1 MQVTN
6 KGYYNLRKPK
16 VRFQCFGYKQ
26 FSKCTHSV
34 CGLLFQSGR
43 VERSGNKR
51 ELGTKQITPCA
62 CLTHWTVGFG
72 VLLGLFLLT
81 CIWGSAMWIL
91 WPHPHRPSWAIKCS
105 LEKNKCTSALADQ
118 VNLNQQRTIGEVYQQ
133 IVDITEIIE
142 NIRLLRIKVRISH
155 TLPKYSATEVP
166 TISICIL
173 RKLSEIVWP

>member
-1 MQVTN
+1 MHTQCLWFVIPVRQGGKIWQQ
-6 KGYYNLRKPK
+6 KGA
-16 VRFQCFGYKQ
+16 GYKAN
-26 FSKCTHSV
+26 H
-34 CGLLFQSGR
+34 
-43 VERSGNKR
+43 
-51 ELGTKQITPCA
+51 PCA

-81 CIWGSAMWIL
+81 CIWGSAMWIF
-91 WPHPHRPSWAIKCS
+91 WPHPQRPSWAIKCS